1 MENGKKRIPVV
12 GRRAGEEELPVAD
25 RRAAEE
31 EVEEVVQGEVEQGK
45 VADGR
50 KQSDHRKLLDKVFSA
65 QNYAAHSHDRSS
77 LQQLSESY
85 RVLAQGYAQVENAIA
100 VLSDLKSRKSDVYY
114 GGFSRMLRLGD
125 CGKDTRLSTIWEE
138 EIFRIVHPDDLQS
151 KMLQEL
157 RFYQYV
163 KQLPS
168 GQCSRFYL
176 AACLRMRSRTDAYL
190 HALHRL
196 YYIPLP
202 GCDALWMALCLYT
215 PLPASFPEGC
225 FIVDSVT
232 GQTTPLEAGASGM
245 ALLSDRERQVLVLID
260 RGLTSKQIAAQLSIS
275 QHTVSRH
282 RQEILAK
289 LRVRNSIEACRIAKQ
304 LKLL

>member
-1 MENGKKRIPVV
+1 MV

-215 PLPASFPEGC
+215 PLPAGFPEGC

>member
-1 MENGKKRIPVV
+1 MV

-215 PLPASFPEGC
+215 PLPAGFPEGC

-232 GQTTPLEAGASGM
+232 GQTTPLEAGASVM

>member
-1 MENGKKRIPVV
+1 MV

>member
-176 AACLRMRSRTDAYL
+176 AACLRMRSRTNAYL

-215 PLPASFPEGC
+215 PLPAGFPEGC

>member
-1 MENGKKRIPVV
+1 MENGKKRIPVA
-12 GRRAGEEELPVAD
+12 GRPTDEEEVPVAG
-25 RRAAEE
+25 RRAAEK
-31 EVEEVVQGEVEQGK
+31 EVEEVVLGEVEQGK

-65 QNYAAHSHDRSS
+65 QNYAGHSHDRSS

-176 AACLRMRSRTDAYL
+176 AAYLRMRSRTDAYL

-215 PLPASFPEGC
+215 PLPAGFPEGC

>member
-12 GRRAGEEELPVAD
+12 GRRAAEEELPVAD

-45 VADGR
+45 VAGGR

-65 QNYAAHSHDRSS
+65 QNYAGHSHDRSS

-215 PLPASFPEGC
+215 PLPAGFPEGC

>member
-1 MENGKKRIPVV
+1 MV

-85 RVLAQGYAQVENAIA
+85 RVLAQGYTQVENAIA

-215 PLPASFPEGC
+215 PLPAGFPEGC

>member
-1 MENGKKRIPVV
+1 MV

-176 AACLRMRSRTDAYL
+176 ATCLRMRSRTDAYL

-215 PLPASFPEGC
+215 PLPAGFPEGC

-232 GQTTPLEAGASGM
+232 GQTTPLEAGALGM

>member
-1 MENGKKRIPVV
+1 MV

-163 KQLPS
+163 SS
-168 GQCSRFYL
+168 G
-176 AACLRMRSRTDAYL
+176 
-190 HALHRL
+190 
-196 YYIPLP
+196 
-202 GCDALWMALCLYT
+202 
-215 PLPASFPEGC
+215 
-225 FIVDSVT
+225 
-232 GQTTPLEAGASGM
+232 
-245 ALLSDRERQVLVLID
+245 
-260 RGLTSKQIAAQLSIS
+260 
-275 QHTVSRH
+275 
-282 RQEILAK
+282 
-289 LRVRNSIEACRIAKQ
+289 
-304 LKLL
+304 

>member
-1 MENGKKRIPVV
+1 MENGKKKIPVV

-215 PLPASFPEGC
+215 PLPAGFPEGC

>member
-1 MENGKKRIPVV
+1 MV

-65 QNYAAHSHDRSS
+65 QNYAGHSHDRSS

>member
-215 PLPASFPEGC
+215 PLPAGFPEGC

>member
-1 MENGKKRIPVV
+1 M
-12 GRRAGEEELPVAD
+12 
-25 RRAAEE
+25 
-31 EVEEVVQGEVEQGK
+31 
-45 VADGR
+45 
-50 KQSDHRKLLDKVFSA
+50 
-65 QNYAAHSHDRSS
+65 
-77 LQQLSESY
+77 
-85 RVLAQGYAQVENAIA
+85 ENAIA

-215 PLPASFPEGC
+215 PLPAGFPEGC

>member
-1 MENGKKRIPVV
+1 MV

-168 GQCSRFYL
+168 RQCSRFYL

-215 PLPASFPEGC
+215 PLPAGFPEGC

>member
-1 MENGKKRIPVV
+1 M
-12 GRRAGEEELPVAD
+12 
-25 RRAAEE
+25 
-31 EVEEVVQGEVEQGK
+31 
-45 VADGR
+45 
-50 KQSDHRKLLDKVFSA
+50 
-65 QNYAAHSHDRSS
+65 
-77 LQQLSESY
+77 
-85 RVLAQGYAQVENAIA
+85 ENAIA

-190 HALHRL
+190 HALTGCITFLCRGVMRCGWRCVSIL
-196 YYIPLP
+196 RFLP
-202 GCDALWMALCLYT
+202 VSLKA
-215 PLPASFPEGC
+215 
-225 FIVDSVT
+225 
-232 GQTTPLEAGASGM
+232 
-245 ALLSDRERQVLVLID
+245 ALL
-260 RGLTSKQIAAQLSIS
+260 
-275 QHTVSRH
+275 
-282 RQEILAK
+282 
-289 LRVRNSIEACRIAKQ
+289 
-304 LKLL
+304 